1 MEKLARK
8 EAVVM
13 RIIESNE
20 NRAGEDFL
28 KPPSHLLLF
37 DQQNLNKPKAKLSQ
51 RSGRYLERF
60 IYIKL
65 KMRARH

>member
-37 DQQNLNKPKAKLSQ
+37 DQQNLNKPKAKLSPAE
-51 RSGRYLERF
+51 RPLSRKIYLHQTQD
-60 IYIKL
+60 
-65 KMRARH
+65 AS